1 MKVILLQD
9 VKKVGKKGE
18 VKEVADGYARNF
30 LILKGLAVAAS
41 EKSMS
46 VLKEQKK
53 QENQLDKENH
63 DLAEKTKEEI
73 EKRDFIFKVNAKDGK
88 VFNSVSS
95 KQIAELLNK
104 EGFNIDKRKI
114 IDNEP
119 ITTLGVTNVKVE
131 LYRDVIATIKVKLIE
146 E

>member
-53 QENQLDKENH
+53 QENQIDKENH

>member
-53 QENQLDKENH
+53 QENQIDKENH

-73 EKRDFIFKVNAKDGK
+73 EKRDLML
-88 VFNSVSS
+88 S
-95 KQIAELLNK
+95 
-104 EGFNIDKRKI
+104 
-114 IDNEP
+114 
-119 ITTLGVTNVKVE
+119 
-131 LYRDVIATIKVKLIE
+131 
-146 E
+146 